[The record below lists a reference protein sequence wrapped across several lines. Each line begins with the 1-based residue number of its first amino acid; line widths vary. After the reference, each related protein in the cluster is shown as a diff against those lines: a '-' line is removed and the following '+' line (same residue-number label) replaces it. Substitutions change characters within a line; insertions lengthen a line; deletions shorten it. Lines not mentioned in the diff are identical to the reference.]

1 MYLHLSL
8 KKKKKMLRELGGSY
22 SDARFHMRSPA
33 PRKMNTEP
41 VFKLGVCL
49 WTLVS
54 SIITDNH
61 LGARAHFPGT
71 HFNSSVLCRCCFRC
85 RPRPSWPTPPAAMAA
100 RRHVESGSLTPK
112 LSELTAPHLAG
123 PCLGTLHS
131 CLSLGTFLLSQ
142 LNEAVHVFFFF
153 FF

>member
-1 MYLHLSL
+1 
-8 KKKKKMLRELGGSY
+8 MLRELGGSY

-61 LGARAHFPGT
+61 LGARAHFPRDT
-71 HFNSSVLCRCCFRC
+71 FQFLPSVQVLL
-85 RPRPSWPTPPAAMAA
+85 SLQTKTLLAHTAGS
-100 RRHVESGSLTPK
+100 HGSLQACGIGVPHPK
-112 LSELTAPHLAG
+112 LSELSAPHLAG

-131 CLSLGTFLLSQ
+131 CLSLDTFLLSQ
-142 LNEAVHVFFFF
+142 LNEAVHVLFFVFFFF
-153 FF
+153 